1 MPVQETYERMLA
13 SIGERITQLYGYPPA
28 ATANWLFYQGLPPAK
43 RPLAWLINLFSPS
56 VFTHDR
62 LVVSELSS
70 ARTRQE
76 VDDAIGMLHRAPA
89 YEHAFVRATL
99 GCRVSGRRLAAVAG
113 RLLEKP
119 AV

>member
-1 MPVQETYERMLA
+1 MLA
-13 SIGERITQLYGYPPA
+13 SIAERITQHHGRPPA
-28 ATANWLFYQGLPPAK
+28 TAANWLFYQGLPPAK
-43 RPLAWLINLFSPS
+43 RPLAWLISLFSPAA
-56 VFTHDR
+56 FTHDR

-89 YEHAFVRATL
+89 YEHAFVRSTL

-113 RLLEKP
+113 RLLEQPP
-119 AV
+119 A